1 MKNTY
6 NTVLQYNIYLLLT
19 WLQLQYL
26 HSRKLFPLPLLYTYD
41 II

>member
-41 II
+41 I